1 MIEANLILIFIE
13 TMETIVT
20 TNRLN
25 LCLMED
31 LHADDLFEMDADPDV
46 HLYIDQSPLRDR
58 SEQLKVIRIIQN
70 QYETL
75 GIGRWSILL
84 RETNEC
90 IGWAG
95 LKKCLEPLNGY
106 QGYYDLGYRLKKKH
120 WGKGYATE
128 ASHAVVRFGFAKMGL
143 DKIHAAVDAQ
153 NLGSQNVLTKIGFEK
168 INSFSLDDR
177 LHHWFTIST
186 EQYPFS
192 V

>member
-1 MIEANLILIFIE
+1 MLEANLTLSFNE
-13 TMETIVT
+13 EMRTIVT

-31 LHADDLFEMDADPDV
+31 LHADDLFEMDADPAV
-46 HLYIDQSPLRDR
+46 HLYIDQSPLRDK
-58 SEQLKVIRIIQN
+58 SEQLKIISIIQN

-75 GIGRWSILL
+75 GIGRWSVLL
-84 RETNEC
+84 RGTNEC

-95 LKKCLEPLNGY
+95 LKKCIDPLNGY

-128 ASHAVVRFGFAKMGL
+128 ASLAIVTYGFDLMGI
-143 DKIHAAVDAQ
+143 DKIHAVVDAQ

-177 LHHWFTIST
+177 LHHWFTIT
-186 EQYPFS
+186 KDQYTCNL
-192 V
+192 